1 MQAPPGLLT
10 HQELDFGNLGHSK
23 IHQSRIICVGGHR
36 SRRRILRLSFLPLV
50 MSKYRI
56 RVRLGVAFSLPVTLM
71 VTLAW
76 LVVCRK
82 IVERYEERIW
92 VESQPGGRFAFPCA
106 IPLRKGVER

>member
-1 MQAPPGLLT
+1 MS
-10 HQELDFGNLGHSK
+10 F
-23 IHQSRIICVGGHR
+23 
-36 SRRRILRLSFLPLV
+36 LSFV

-56 RVRLGVAFSLPVTLM
+56 RVRLGMAFSLPLTLM

-92 VESQPGGRFAFPCA
+92 AESQPGGRFVFPCA
-106 IPLRKGVER
+106 IPLGKGAER